1 MPVNNKTDIESAK
14 SELRRGMI
22 EFVVLLIISRGKV
35 YASDILKELKS
46 ADLLVVEG
54 TLYPL
59 LNRLR
64 SEGLLDYSWEESKSG
79 PPRKYY
85 SLTSEGKASLT
96 QLKHTWKSLVASVES
111 LLK

>member
-1 MPVNNKTDIESAK
+1 MKEIETDSARNQMRK
-14 SELRRGMI
+14 GML
-22 EFVVLLIISRGKV
+22 EFCTMLIIEKDQA

-46 ADLLVVEG
+46 ADLIVVEG

-59 LNRLR
+59 LSRLKTQ
-64 SEGLLDYSWEESKSG
+64 GLLDYTWEESRSG

-85 SLTSEGKASLT
+85 TLTNEGKTNLKDLKEKWKELT
-96 QLKHTWKSLVASVES
+96 NSINS

>member
-1 MPVNNKTDIESAK
+1 MRKNTTEVESAK
-14 SELRRGMI
+14 ADLRRGML
-22 EFVVLLIISRGKV
+22 EFVVLLIIARGKV

-46 ADLLVVEG
+46 ADLIMVEG

-64 SEGLLDYSWEESKSG
+64 TQGLLEYSWEESPSG

-85 SLTSEGKASLT
+85 SLTASGKTTLL
-96 QLKHTWKSLVASVES
+96 QLKSTWRSLVTSVEQ
-111 LLK
+111 LLH